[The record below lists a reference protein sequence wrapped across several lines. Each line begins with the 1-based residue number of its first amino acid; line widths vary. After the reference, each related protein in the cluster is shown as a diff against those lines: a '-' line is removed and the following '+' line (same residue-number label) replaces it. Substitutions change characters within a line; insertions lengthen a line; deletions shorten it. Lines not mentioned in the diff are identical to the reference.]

1 MKVGDLV
8 RFKHPE
14 YRTMYGV
21 GLLLEKNQSKR
32 LGMPYGYWALFN
44 DEKILVRL
52 DELELTNETW

>member
-21 GLLLEKNQSKR
+21 GLLLGESQSER
-32 LGMPYGYWALFN
+32 LGDSHWALFN

-52 DELELTNETW
+52 DELELVNENR

>member
-21 GLLLEKNQSKR
+21 GLLLEDNHGSSGR
-32 LGMPYGYWALFN
+32 LGYGFWALFN
-44 DEKILVRL
+44 DEKILVKL
-52 DELELTNETW
+52 DELELADESW

>member
-14 YRTMYGV
+14 YRTTYGI

-32 LGMPYGYWALFN
+32 LGMPYGHWALFN
-44 DEKILVRL
+44 DEKILIRL
-52 DELELTNETW
+52 EELELANESR